1 MRKMLL
7 VLISISVLL
16 SANNNKKIILQ
27 LNWLNQFQF
36 AGFYMAKE
44 KGYYNDVGI
53 DIDIKEYSSKT
64 NLVESIKIKEADF
77 AVGRSSL
84 LIEKANGEDIVALG
98 AIFQESPLVI
108 IVRKDSNINSVK
120 DLKNKKIMITL
131 DTKEDV
137 AILAMLIANGLTKND
152 VLIEEHSF
160 NLNDL
165 IEGRVDAMASYI
177 SNEPI
182 ILNDKNIEY
191 KIFNPKDY
199 GFNFYGDILFTSSNF
214 IKNNPKLT
222 KDFYDATIKGW
233 VYAFENIG
241 ETAET
246 IYKMSNE
253 VLNWAVKF

>member
-44 KGYYNDVGI
+44 KGFYNDVGI
-53 DIDIKEYSSKT
+53 NIDIKEYSSKT
-64 NLVESIKIKEADF
+64 NLVESIKIKGADF

-84 LIEKANGEDIVALG
+84 LIEKANGEDVVALG

-131 DTKEDV
+131 V
-137 AILAMLIANGLTKND
+137 
-152 VLIEEHSF
+152 
-160 NLNDL
+160 
-165 IEGRVDAMASYI
+165 
-177 SNEPI
+177 
-182 ILNDKNIEY
+182 
-191 KIFNPKDY
+191 
-199 GFNFYGDILFTSSNF
+199 
-214 IKNNPKLT
+214 
-222 KDFYDATIKGW
+222 
-233 VYAFENIG
+233 
-241 ETAET
+241 
-246 IYKMSNE
+246 
-253 VLNWAVKF
+253 

>member
-44 KGYYNDVGI
+44 KGFYNDVGI
-53 DIDIKEYSSKT
+53 NIDIKEYSSKT
-64 NLVESIKIKEADF
+64 NLVESIKIKGADF

-84 LIEKANGEDIVALG
+84 LIAKANGEDVVALG

-131 DTKEDV
+131 V
-137 AILAMLIANGLTKND
+137 
-152 VLIEEHSF
+152 
-160 NLNDL
+160 
-165 IEGRVDAMASYI
+165 
-177 SNEPI
+177 
-182 ILNDKNIEY
+182 
-191 KIFNPKDY
+191 
-199 GFNFYGDILFTSSNF
+199 
-214 IKNNPKLT
+214 
-222 KDFYDATIKGW
+222 
-233 VYAFENIG
+233 
-241 ETAET
+241 
-246 IYKMSNE
+246 
-253 VLNWAVKF
+253 

>member
-44 KGYYNDVGI
+44 KGFYNDVGI
-53 DIDIKEYSSKT
+53 NIDIKEYSSKT
-64 NLVESIKIKEADF
+64 NLVESIKIKGADF

-131 DTKEDV
+131 V
-137 AILAMLIANGLTKND
+137 
-152 VLIEEHSF
+152 
-160 NLNDL
+160 
-165 IEGRVDAMASYI
+165 
-177 SNEPI
+177 
-182 ILNDKNIEY
+182 
-191 KIFNPKDY
+191 
-199 GFNFYGDILFTSSNF
+199 
-214 IKNNPKLT
+214 
-222 KDFYDATIKGW
+222 
-233 VYAFENIG
+233 
-241 ETAET
+241 
-246 IYKMSNE
+246 
-253 VLNWAVKF
+253 